1 MVAVV
6 AADETEISS
15 TKTCSSTRPFG
26 VAILSTSGFDRS
38 HAQYTLGPSRVEN
51 RTSRDKYHLPF
62 PRRQICV
69 AAPKSPRK
77 SSPSSPEPE
86 RLFFSKTA
94 ASGSA
99 THTASRS
106 ESHDHAKLVTS
117 TPAPRAGKR
126 NEPRRKPLRSKNTI
140 SASVAGNGGGR
151 FLSFFSVFFAS
162 RRETL
167 ASSSSASE
175 AEVES
180 TSESSRARW
189 GAHAT
194 ATSAPRGCHASG
206 GAWGSVSFSVFP
218 EELSNVSPDGQFPRG
233 SPALILAGRSD
244 SPVAWNVRSSLSHTR
259 SCGSP
264 PRTATSDARNCPSPR
279 HESDATPSPPPPP
292 TGASAKTRNSL
303 VMRMSVPAH
312 VASTRSSPSGFQRMA
327 RRPCATRP
335 THSGA
340 MSFVKIAP
348 GAIPSSS
355 SSGSGATKSN
365 SPVAHATQTPRKS
378 STNAAPTMG
387 DASRKAGWYAET
399 SDASGPSSGP
409 SPTRARGGS
418 FGFEGAS
425 DASSVRGDARWFR
438 SSSFSSP
445 STPALASFPTAS
457 SATSRVS
464 NASVAD
470 GTDSTRHISRHSSAS
485 SPSRALSR
493 TPYRLHA
500 SVTA

>member
-1 MVAVV
+1 MALALKGRSVTETTSHDHRGSASRDDIFPDPARRGEVKSSSSSHASRNESFTISRLALPSLGRSAATSAVFASSHATRRGTSSARSRMEKTPPTGRTTPASSFNKTSASGPWCKCDVSFPYSSSSSSSARSSTVSSHSVKRCADAIASRPSERSAKTASPRGTNVRFCPSESAASGASIVANDVRTALAGQKQTSATVAGNATVAAHMGGGITARAIGVTSTSAPSMVAVV

-38 HAQYTLGPSRVEN
+38 HAQYTLGPSRVEK

-86 RLFFSKTA
+86 RFFFSKTA

-140 SASVAGNGGGR
+140 SASVAGN
-151 FLSFFSVFFAS
+151 FFSFFSVFFAS

-206 GAWGSVSFSVFP
+206 GA
-218 EELSNVSPDGQFPRG
+218 
-233 SPALILAGRSD
+233 
-244 SPVAWNVRSSLSHTR
+244 
-259 SCGSP
+259 
-264 PRTATSDARNCPSPR
+264 
-279 HESDATPSPPPPP
+279 
-292 TGASAKTRNSL
+292 
-303 VMRMSVPAH
+303 
-312 VASTRSSPSGFQRMA
+312 
-327 RRPCATRP
+327 
-335 THSGA
+335 
-340 MSFVKIAP
+340 
-348 GAIPSSS
+348 
-355 SSGSGATKSN
+355 
-365 SPVAHATQTPRKS
+365 
-378 STNAAPTMG
+378 
-387 DASRKAGWYAET
+387 
-399 SDASGPSSGP
+399 
-409 SPTRARGGS
+409 
-418 FGFEGAS
+418 
-425 DASSVRGDARWFR
+425 
-438 SSSFSSP
+438 
-445 STPALASFPTAS
+445 
-457 SATSRVS
+457 
-464 NASVAD
+464 
-470 GTDSTRHISRHSSAS
+470 
-485 SPSRALSR
+485 
-493 TPYRLHA
+493 
-500 SVTA
+500 